1 MSQPKPTKRFRP
13 GQFFLFGFCLIGTIL
28 FLDQY
33 TKWLVLETMLRTDG
47 DVPTFGQWFMTRQP
61 LEFFIDQR
69 EVYTT
74 RELTGFLNFVMV
86 WNTGISFGM
95 FSEASE
101 ESGRALSLVLIAL
114 SLTVS
119 LVLTVWLALARGR
132 LLAWGLS
139 MIIGGALANV
149 VDRIRFGAVA
159 DFVDVHVAGYHWP
172 AFNLADSCIAIGALF
187 LVIDTM
193 ISKDR
198 TSLLS

>member
-1 MSQPKPTKRFRP
+1 MSQPKPIKKFRP
-13 GQFFLFGFCLIGTIL
+13 GQFFLFGFCLIAIIL

-33 TKWLVLETMLRTDG
+33 TKWLVLETMLRSDG
-47 DVPTFGQWFMTRQP
+47 DVPAFADWFITRQP

-69 EVYTT
+69 EVYTA
-74 RELTGFLNFVMV
+74 RELTSFLNFVMV

-95 FSEASE
+95 FSETSE
-101 ESGRALSLVLIAL
+101 EGSRGLSLILIAL
-114 SLTVS
+114 SLIVS
-119 LVLTVWLALARGR
+119 LVLMVWLALARGR

-139 MIIGGALANV
+139 MIVGGALANV

-193 ISKDR
+193 INKDR
-198 TSLLS
+198 TSFLT

>member
-1 MSQPKPTKRFRP
+1 MSQPKPIKRFRP

-33 TKWLVLETMLRTDG
+33 TKWLVLETMLRSDG
-47 DVPTFGQWFMTRQP
+47 EVPTFGQWFITRQP

-74 RELTGFLNFVMV
+74 RELTDFLNFVMV

-95 FSEASE
+95 FSDASE
-101 ESGRALSLVLIAL
+101 EGSRTLSLILIAL

-119 LVLTVWLALARGR
+119 LVLTVWLTLARGR
-132 LLAWGLS
+132 LLSWGLA

-149 VDRIRFGAVA
+149 ADRIRFGAVA

-193 ISKDR
+193 TNKDR
-198 TSLLS
+198 TSFLT